1 MKSDNLIIM
10 AAGASSR
17 MKKSL
22 KKEMFDSEG
31 FEIANNSHKSLI
43 PLGKQ
48 GRPLVYYL
56 IKNAIEANYSNIYII
71 TDADNIDFKEF
82 ITSQSFENVNIQFVI
97 QNIPKGRE
105 KPLGTSDAV
114 VQALDQFPELKK
126 NIFTVCNGDNLYSVE
141 TLNLLKEKRNHP
153 HALISYSW
161 SAFSYEKE
169 RISKFAVISMDS
181 NNNLKDIVEKPDVNI
196 VDNYRDESGD
206 LGLSMNIFSF
216 TGPMVYSY
224 VKDCPINEKRNEK
237 ELPEAVRVL
246 IRENPNSI
254 YCYKVFE
261 HLPDLTDS
269 SDIDNF
275 KNME

>member
-43 PLGKQ
+43 PLGKK
-48 GRPLVYYL
+48 GSPLVYYL

-169 RISKFAVISMDS
+169 R
-181 NNNLKDIVEKPDVNI
+181 
-196 VDNYRDESGD
+196 
-206 LGLSMNIFSF
+206 
-216 TGPMVYSY
+216 
-224 VKDCPINEKRNEK
+224 
-237 ELPEAVRVL
+237 
-246 IRENPNSI
+246 
-254 YCYKVFE
+254 
-261 HLPDLTDS
+261 
-269 SDIDNF
+269 
-275 KNME
+275 